1 MYLRFTLCNHSN
13 ETKMKYLFLLGFL
26 LCTCVPA
33 QAQLPDSCKLAMG
46 TNLGGL
52 ADFGT
57 ELPFVDLMRNS
68 REWYT
73 KSVGDPAFPFN
84 SGFADS
90 LVLRSDGYPTH
101 VPQTVNGSPFPQH
114 VATIW
119 GKTDGWPFGEYTVL
133 WDGDGELNFF
143 GTYEDLQI
151 TGEHRATFN
160 LASRIDGVVEIK
172 IVRSEAADPIRNI
185 RLLMPGAE
193 TTYETQPFNPLWLEK
208 VDVFETVRF
217 MDWGS
222 TNGWG
227 TKEGET
233 GDGSLT
239 DWAGRSQPDF
249 YTWTHSKG
257 IPYEMMVRFMN
268 DNDKDGWVCVPHTA
282 SEDYVRQ
289 MARFFRDNLEPERH
303 LYVEYSNEIWNWIF
317 PQAQWANRYG
327 CEIPGVSWP
336 EGTTTFIQNMLDVWT
351 EEYAEA
357 PERTSRVVGVQ
368 AGWLDVAQRVAFNVD
383 TTTYDFVSPTFYFG
397 FTEEAE
403 AELDGLGANARVEDI
418 ARLARRSMSDGF
430 NYLSDIKTEVADR
443 IGKPIAC
450 YEGGQ
455 HLTPNPFG
463 VIPSYEQALVDV
475 QRDTAMYN
483 LYNEWFDLIRTLQ
496 DDDEPLAL
504 MNFSFV
510 APRSPQFGSWGLLE
524 TMDQDTAVIPAPKY
538 KAVLENMAGAC
549 SGLTST
555 RNPWRVATELKV
567 FPNPGTGRFNLLGL
581 SEPVR
586 LQILSLSG
594 QLIRQVDQLLPNA
607 AIDLSDLPAGSY
619 FMLAQGWG
627 SGEVSRGRLVLVK

>member
-1 MYLRFTLCNHSN
+1 MLRI
-13 ETKMKYLFLLGFL
+13 LFFLFFL

-46 TNLGGL
+46 TNLAGL
-52 ADFGT
+52 ADYGT

-73 KSVGDPAFPFN
+73 KSVGDPADPFN

-90 LVLRSDGYPTH
+90 LNLRPDGYPTH
-101 VPQTVNGSPFPQH
+101 VPQTVNGSQFPQH

-119 GKTDGWPFGEYTVL
+119 GKTDGWPLGEYTIL
-133 WDGDGELNFF
+133 WDGDGELSFF
-143 GTYEDLQI
+143 GTYENLEL
-151 TGEHRATFN
+151 TGDRRATFN
-160 LASRIDGVVEIK
+160 LVNRIDGVVEIK
-172 IVRSEAADPIRNI
+172 IVRSDVDKPIHNI

-193 TTYETQPFNPLWLEK
+193 ATYLEQPFNPLWLEK

-227 TKEGET
+227 TKAGET
-233 GDGSLT
+233 GDGTLT
-239 DWAGRSQPDF
+239 DWAGRSQPNY

-282 SEDYVRQ
+282 SEDYVRE
-289 MARFFRDNLEPERH
+289 MARFFRDNLEEERH
-303 LYVEYSNEIWNWIF
+303 IYVEYSNEIWNWIF
-317 PQAQWANRYG
+317 PQTHWANLYG
-327 CEIPGVSWP
+327 CEIPGRTWP

-351 EEYAEA
+351 EEYAA
-357 PERTSRVVGVQ
+357 VPERTSRVVGVQ

-383 TTTYDFVSPTFYFG
+383 SASYDYVSPTYYFG

-403 AELDGLGANARVEDI
+403 EELDGLGANATVADI
-418 ARLARRSMSDGF
+418 ARLARTSMPNSF
-430 NYLSDIKTEVADR
+430 SYLADIKTEVADV
-443 IGKPIAC
+443 IDKPLAF

-463 VIPSYEQALVDV
+463 VVPTYENALVDI
-475 QRDTAMYN
+475 QRDTSMYN
-483 LYNEWFDLIRTLQ
+483 LYNEWFDLVRTLQ
-496 DDDEPLAL
+496 DGDEPLAL

-524 TMDQDTAVIPAPKY
+524 TMDQDTSLIPAPKY
-538 KAVLENMAGAC
+538 KAVLENMAGSC
-549 SGLTST
+549 SPISSIWEPGY
-555 RNPWRVATELKV
+555 RVQDLQV
-567 FPNPGTGRFNLLGL
+567 YPNPSAGIARLIGINGPFSWQLFNAAGSL
-581 SEPVR
+581 VR
-586 LQILSLSG
+586 SVDGQTDLSLK
-594 QLIRQVDQLLPNA
+594 LM
-607 AIDLSDLPAGSY
+607 DLPDGSY
-619 FMLAQGWG
+619 FLLVR
-627 SGEVSRGRLVLVK
+627 EVNGGQLHRGHLVLMK

>member
-1 MYLRFTLCNHSN
+1 MT
-13 ETKMKYLFLLGFL
+13 KYLFLLGTL
-26 LCTCVPA
+26 LCTCVSA
-33 QAQLPDSCKLAMG
+33 QTTLPDSCKLAMG
-46 TNLGGL
+46 TNLAGL

-73 KSVGDPAFPFN
+73 KSDGDPAFPFN

-90 LVLRSDGYPTH
+90 LELRPDGYPTH
-101 VPQTVNGSPFPQH
+101 VPQTVNGSEYPQQ

-133 WDGDGELNFF
+133 WDGDGELSFF
-143 GTYEDLQI
+143 GTYEDLNVS
-151 TGEHRATFN
+151 GDRRATFN
-160 LASRIDGVVEIK
+160 LVSRIDGVVEIK
-172 IVRSEAADPIRNI
+172 IVRSEVENPIRNI
-185 RLLMPGAE
+185 RLLMPGSEA
-193 TTYETQPFNPLWLEK
+193 TYLEQPFNPLWLEK
-208 VDVFETVRF
+208 VDVFQTVRF

-233 GDGSLT
+233 GDGTLT
-239 DWAGRSQPDF
+239 DWSGRSQPDY

-303 LYVEYSNEIWNWIF
+303 ITVEYSNEIWNWIF
-317 PQAQWANRYG
+317 PQAHWANRYG
-327 CEIPGVSWP
+327 CEIPGISWP

-351 EEYAEA
+351 EEYAEV

-383 TTTYDFVSPTFYFG
+383 TNTYDFVSPTFYFG
-397 FTEEAE
+397 FTEDAE
-403 AELDGLGANARVEDI
+403 AELDGLGGNATVTDV
-418 ARLARRSMSDGF
+418 ARLARQSMADGF
-430 NYLSDIKTEVADR
+430 NYLSDVKTEVADR
-443 IGKPIAC
+443 INKPIAC

-463 VIPSYEQALVDV
+463 VVPSYEQALVAV

-496 DDDEPLAL
+496 DGDQPLAL

-549 SGLTST
+549 SSLTST
-555 RNPWRVATELKV
+555 QPRPREVKTLNI
-567 FPNPGTGRFNLLGL
+567 FPNPGTGIFELRGLTGPFSFSVFNAAGKLVLRNDRATTNR
-581 SEPVR
+581 VR
-586 LQILSLSG
+586 LA
-594 QLIRQVDQLLPNA
+594 N
-607 AIDLSDLPAGSY
+607 LPAGSY
-619 FMLAQGWG
+619 VITAVDRQG
-627 SGEVSRGRLVLVK
+627 SLFRGRVVLMRLP

>member
-1 MYLRFTLCNHSN
+1 MIR
-13 ETKMKYLFLLGFL
+13 FLLSFGVF
-26 LCTCVPA
+26 LCTCGPA
-33 QAQLPDSCKLAMG
+33 QAQLPDGCKLNMG
-46 TNLGGL
+46 TNLAGL

-73 KSVGDPAFPFN
+73 KSVGDPTFPFN

-90 LVLRSDGYPTH
+90 LALRPDGYPTH
-101 VPQTVNGSPFPQH
+101 VPQTVNGSTYPQE

-119 GKTDGWPFGEYTVL
+119 GKTDGWPFGEYTIL
-133 WDGDGELNFF
+133 WDGDGDLSFF
-143 GTYEDLQI
+143 GTYDNLQI
-151 TGEHRATFN
+151 TGEHRATFDLN
-160 LASRIDGVVEIK
+160 RRVDGVVEIK
-172 IVRSEAADPIRNI
+172 IVRSEMTDPIRNI

-193 TTYETQPFNPLWLEK
+193 ATYQEQPFNPLWLEK

-227 TKEGET
+227 TRAGET
-233 GDGSLT
+233 GDSTLT
-239 DWAGRSQPDF
+239 DWAGRSQPDY

-257 IPYEMMVRFMN
+257 IPYEMMVRFLN
-268 DNDKDGWVCVPHTA
+268 DHDKDGWVCVPHTA

-336 EGTTTFIQNMLDVWT
+336 EGTTTFIQRMLDVWT
-351 EEYAEA
+351 EEYAA
-357 PERTSRVVGVQ
+357 TPERTSRVVGVQ

-383 TTTYDFVSPTFYFG
+383 TATYDYVSPTYYFG
-397 FTEEAE
+397 FTEDAE
-403 AELDGLGANARVEDI
+403 TELDGLGASATVGDV
-418 ARLARRSMSDGF
+418 ARLARTSMSSSF
-430 NYLSDIKTEVADR
+430 AYLSDVKTEVADR
-443 IGKPIAC
+443 IHKPLAF

-463 VIPSYEQALVDV
+463 VVPTYEDALVDV

-483 LYNEWFDLIRTLQ
+483 LYNEWFDLVRTLQ
-496 DDDEPLAL
+496 DGDEPLAL

-524 TMDQDTAVIPAPKY
+524 TMDQDTAVVPAPKFR
-538 KAVLENMAGAC
+538 AVLENMAGGDCA
-549 SGLTST
+549 GLTSVFGRET
-555 RNPWRVATELKV
+555 AVEPLQVSPNPNRGVFRVEGVSGRLTLKVYSLTGQLVWAREKHVATETVQL
-567 FPNPGTGRFNLLGL
+567 TG
-581 SEPVR
+581 
-586 LQILSLSG
+586 
-594 QLIRQVDQLLPNA
+594 
-607 AIDLSDLPAGSY
+607 LPAGSY
-619 FMLAQGWG
+619 LVVAEKAGAELVWR
-627 SGEVSRGRLVLVK
+627 SRMVVN